1 MRLSHSVGL
10 AAMLVSAVLWSA
22 PISAQSEGQRRRVP
36 DDQGRRAPQGQ
47 GSQPRSPQGANG
59 GKRQAQPR
67 QPAPPR
73 PSADGGRGRAESGRG
88 AEPQRRAVPRGRA
101 AVPPRARAYRE
112 RRSYGYARPRVTVP
126 VIVYPRRYYAF
137 RPRYWIGFG
146 LYMGIPVPYPLAF
159 GAPTYIYPDVYA
171 PAGVAI
177 QGAYGGI
184 SFDVVPADADVV
196 VDGVYVGV
204 AADFSPNHQPL
215 TLTPG
220 RHHVELQSP
229 GMAPVAFDVD
239 IIAGEVVP
247 FQGMLAP

>member
-1 MRLSHSVGL
+1 M
-10 AAMLVSAVLWSA
+10 
-22 PISAQSEGQRRRVP
+22 
-36 DDQGRRAPQGQ
+36 
-47 GSQPRSPQGANG
+47 
-59 GKRQAQPR
+59 
-67 QPAPPR
+67 
-73 PSADGGRGRAESGRG
+73 
-88 AEPQRRAVPRGRA
+88 
-101 AVPPRARAYRE
+101 
-112 RRSYGYARPRVTVP
+112 
-126 VIVYPRRYYAF
+126 IVYPRRYYAF

-220 RHHVELQSP
+220 RHHVELQAP
-229 GMAPVAFDVD
+229 GMTPVAFDVD
-239 IIAGEVVP
+239 IIGGEVVP
-247 FQGMLAP
+247 FRGMLGP